1 MQLAELLSQNTD
13 HEDDR
18 GHGEPQE
25 TARLLCGTPFNHDTS
40 HGSSSIEEQ
49 KLPPPLAVGR
59 IPPGPDANAGM
70 SDRRRKQGSVD
81 DQGK

>member
-40 HGSSSIEEQ
+40 HDRTSIEEQ
-49 KLPPPLAVGR
+49 KLLPPLAGDR
-59 IPPGPDANAGM
+59 FPPGDANAGM